1 VNLSNFEDK
10 PIIGTKRYE
19 PFQRMCSMAGAFAV
33 YEAKQAGLPITSAKN
48 GKIVKE
54 YPNGT
59 VEVLGDAAPWVP
71 VKKRIYKL
79 PKA

>member
-1 VNLSNFEDK
+1 MNLSNFEDK
-10 PIIGTKRYE
+10 LIIGTERYE

-33 YEAKQAGLPITSAKN
+33 YEAKKAGLPITSAKG

-54 YPNGT
+54 YPDGK
-59 VEVLGDAAPWVP
+59 VEILGDATPWVP
-71 VKKRIYKL
+71 VKKRIYRL